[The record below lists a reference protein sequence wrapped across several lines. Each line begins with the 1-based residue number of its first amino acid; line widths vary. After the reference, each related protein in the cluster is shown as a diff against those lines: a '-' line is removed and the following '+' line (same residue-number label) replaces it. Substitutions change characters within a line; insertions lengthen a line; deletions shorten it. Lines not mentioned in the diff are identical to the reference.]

1 MQTTS
6 ATYNTLIAA
15 SNHRFVVKINIDGTD
30 YGEDE
35 IFSAKQVVK
44 CFDYEPTI
52 GGTYCGTFEFSLLG
66 DGDSIPRMAK
76 VIPYY
81 CVTDG
86 NSTSEWI
93 KMGEYYIDT
102 RSITTNGGGINT
114 FDAFCYDAMLKANAK
129 YATSSLTWPA
139 TDISVVN
146 EIATK
151 MGVSVDSATATAISN
166 GYSVQLPTEYSMREV
181 LGYIGAMY
189 GGNWII
195 DTAGKLRLIILGG
208 TYGSLTVGNSV
219 ESATFSVQRTAYD
232 KVILNID
239 ENTYVEAG
247 STANSVMEATC
258 PYATNAIASAV
269 LSTLSTYAYLPFDAS
284 GVWGNPAVEL
294 GDTCS
299 VAGSTVKI
307 YSIGIS
313 YGVGMVMELSAPN
326 DNDIDHEYE
335 YESPSELEYK
345 RTVNNINNS
354 ITLNS
359 QGISLVSQKLDNFG
373 GRNILLNSATKHIY
387 PYSSATIT
395 FTDGVSVAEWG
406 ANDAISCVGAKGGN
420 SVFAT
425 LGGISAAS
433 IVSINGQKYVHSIYI
448 KNNDTVDLTISNN
461 GIGNS
466 VVVSPGETK
475 RVIMYGTGNGYN
487 NVQFSFITASTFD
500 FVYWHPQIEYG
511 EVATDWN
518 PAPEDKVGNN
528 EIISKINVSPEII
541 QIQASKISLSGKAID
556 LTSDNIT
563 ITSTNFSVA
572 ADGTITATNGNFSG
586 TITSSNASITGGTIN
601 ITTAADSDDVIRLS
615 HATSATKYVSSEITP
630 SWLLNEYH
638 KDSSIENTLMGVT
651 VKTTDQEPTIKLY
664 RSIDRSP
671 FGTKGSGDFWYS
683 TLINHRYIYMY
694 KAAQSYDEAD
704 KILQLRMSGADG
716 YLTFYEPTNGTT
728 ERCKLDM
735 SGGLTFKDSNATTTA
750 FYPSYGLYLQDFAS
764 KNMCDQSTFVQGS
777 LSGQGAETSSTTR
790 LRCPGIPVLPN
801 TEYKFEINSSLSI
814 YELHEYT
821 GAGVFVKYTTI
832 NSTTATLTTSST
844 TGLVRILVR
853 KTNNATI
860 VPSEVTA
867 MMMCPGIM
875 GTQSYVPWVSD
886 AITREAAY
894 PLKSET
900 IAPTYTTNSYCSQT
914 SVNRVWIRKLGSI
927 GVVHFNL
934 SIDGTAL
941 TSSAGFVEIMQFT
954 GLTPIQNAALNVPSQ
969 SGNSSILVTVGTDG
983 KVTIYTAYGSAS
995 GFYRAEIPLLFA

>member
-66 DGDSIPRMAK
+66 EGDSIPRMAK

-86 NSTSEWI
+86 ISTSEWI

-129 YATSSLTWPA
+129 YATSSLAWPA
-139 TDISVVN
+139 TDINVVN

-219 ESATFSVQRTAYD
+219 ESATFSTQRTAYD

-247 STANSVMEATC
+247 STENSVMEATC

-269 LSTLSTYAYLPFDAS
+269 LSTLSTYSYLPFDAR
-284 GVWGNPAVEL
+284 GVWSNPAVEL

-359 QGISLVSQKLDNFG
+359 QGITLISQKLDNFG
-373 GRNILLNSATKHIY
+373 GRNILLNSATLQWGVVNG
-387 PYSSATIT
+387 ATVT
-395 FTDGVSVAEWG
+395 HTTGQSVTEWLC
-406 ANDAISCVGAKGGN
+406 NDAIRAVGNCGN
-420 SVFAT
+420 
-425 LGGISAAS
+425 
-433 IVSINGQKYVHSIYI
+433 INGVCLQMYLTSQTSNVYLADTHYIMSCYI
-448 KNNDTVDLTISNN
+448 KNNHATKSLWLAANN
-461 GIGNS
+461 GTSEEIA
-466 VVVSPGETK
+466 PGEVK
-475 RVIMYGTGNGYN
+475 RAVAEADGDGSTALRMRIYVAQTGDP
-487 NVQFSFITASTFD
+487 FD
-500 FVYWHPQIEYG
+500 FTYWHPQIECG
-511 EVATDWN
+511 EVLTAWN

-528 EIISKINVSPEII
+528 EIISKINVSPENI
-541 QIQASKISLSGKAID
+541 QIQASKISLAGKAID
-556 LTSDNIT
+556 LTTDNIT

-572 ADGTITATNGNFSG
+572 ADGTITATNGNFTG
-586 TITSSNASITGGTIN
+586 TITSSNATITGGKIDIN
-601 ITTAADSDDVIRLS
+601 TGNDLTSRIKFTARNTNNDPGTFTLSILPYQIVSNFARDDGEAVSCVMDCEGGEFGVMDQTSNVRVWSSLYAGRLMFDVWNLTGGSWVYTKRSELSSS
-615 HATSATKYVSSEITP
+615 HLYFYNGTSSKYTA
-630 SWLLNEYH
+630 L
-638 KDSSIENTLMGVT
+638 
-651 VKTTDQEPTIKLY
+651 
-664 RSIDRSP
+664 IDNS
-671 FGTKGSGDFWYS
+671 
-683 TLINHRYIYMY
+683 
-694 KAAQSYDEAD
+694 
-704 KILQLRMSGADG
+704 SGAGRLVLGDG
-716 YLTFYEPTNGTT
+716 TSQIWRTT
-728 ERCKLDM
+728 LQNT
-735 SGGLTFKDSNATTTA
+735 GLTFRDANDNVTFT
-750 FYPSYGLYLQDFAS
+750 YPSYGLYLQDFES
-764 KNMCDQSTFVQGS
+764 KNLCRPNVRVYSNYGVTITVAQDGTTTFSGTTTSTLTIQIGSVYLETGKEYILTGATGGSSSTVFINIPTVVNDTGSGSGNFTVTTTGTYNVNAVMANGANVTGKTFKPMIRESKVTDSTFVPWVKTAEQLTTMRPFEMADCFHQYIQVAGSISFTLKQGVYLVTIGKYS
-777 LSGQGAETSSTTR
+777 TTDANTNGLYVMTVYNSSSIYAIKSSSAASVSVSGYTVSVTSSQNY
-790 LRCPGIPVLPN
+790 V
-801 TEYKFEINSSLSI
+801 
-814 YELHEYT
+814 
-821 GAGVFVKYTTI
+821 
-832 NSTTATLTTSST
+832 
-844 TGLVRILVR
+844 
-853 KTNNATI
+853 
-860 VPSEVTA
+860 EV
-867 MMMCPGIM
+867 
-875 GTQSYVPWVSD
+875 S
-886 AITREAAY
+886 AI
-894 PLKSET
+894 
-900 IAPTYTTNSYCSQT
+900 
-914 SVNRVWIRKLGSI
+914 
-927 GVVHFNL
+927 
-934 SIDGTAL
+934 
-941 TSSAGFVEIMQFT
+941 
-954 GLTPIQNAALNVPSQ
+954 
-969 SGNSSILVTVGTDG
+969 
-983 KVTIYTAYGSAS
+983 KVA
-995 GFYRAEIPLLFA
+995 